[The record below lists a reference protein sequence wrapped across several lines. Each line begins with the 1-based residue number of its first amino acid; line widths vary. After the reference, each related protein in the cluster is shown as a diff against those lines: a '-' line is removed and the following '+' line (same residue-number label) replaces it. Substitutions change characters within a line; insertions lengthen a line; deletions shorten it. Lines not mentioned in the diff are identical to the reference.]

1 LRAIASAAEEEE
13 EGNGGKD
20 NKYHR
25 RQWHLGRLTNITNLR
40 RSTTIPGLGRTIAT
54 K

>member
-1 LRAIASAAEEEE
+1 LRAIAATTAKEE
-13 EGNGGKD
+13 EGKGGKD